1 MKRLLGVFIGLT
13 LVMLSTGSQAGELAL
28 SHTDPAWK
36 DGKGKVPDIGIC
48 EARNV
53 GGKGMSPSIE
63 VTGIPS
69 GTVKLELH
77 FTDENWY
84 AGEGAHGVVGFPVP
98 AGSKSVIVPSF
109 KGETDKLP
117 ANIEAISSH
126 EAQMLAGGVYLGP
139 CSYGRGHNYTV
150 YVYAKNADGKT
161 LAKGKL
167 PLGQY

>member
-1 MKRLLGVFIGLT
+1 MDIRFAFDPDQSATFGSRLRFHFVSYISSFIYNVATEIPDNIGCKQTMKRLLGVFIGLT

-77 FTDENWY
+77 FTDEDWH
-84 AGEGAHGVVGFPVP
+84 AGEGAHGVVGL
-98 AGSKSVIVPSF
+98 SLIH
-109 KGETDKLP
+109 
-117 ANIEAISSH
+117 IS
-126 EAQMLAGGVYLGP
+126 EPTRPY
-139 CSYGRGHNYTV
+139 
-150 YVYAKNADGKT
+150 
-161 LAKGKL
+161 
-167 PLGQY
+167 

>member
-1 MKRLLGVFIGLT
+1 
-13 LVMLSTGSQAGELAL
+13 MLSTGSQAGELAL

-63 VTGIPS
+63 ITGIPS

-77 FTDENWY
+77 FTDEDWH

-139 CSYGRGHNYTV
+139 CLMDEAITTRSTFMLRTRT
-150 YVYAKNADGKT
+150 AKNLQRENFHWGNIEDFFEQNKNR
-161 LAKGKL
+161 
-167 PLGQY
+167 